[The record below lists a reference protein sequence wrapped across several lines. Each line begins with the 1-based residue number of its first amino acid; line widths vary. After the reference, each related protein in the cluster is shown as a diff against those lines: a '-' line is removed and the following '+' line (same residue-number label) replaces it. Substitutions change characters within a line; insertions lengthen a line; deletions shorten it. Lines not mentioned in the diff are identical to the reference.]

1 MKGFAGQKRMNE
13 WKGVAVE
20 TERQI
25 QEIFAAALEKKPGAA
40 REEYLTA
47 ACQGEPG
54 LRQHAYFAESCH

>member
-1 MKGFAGQKRMNE
+1 MKGFASQKRMNE

-54 LRQHAYFAESCH
+54 LRQ